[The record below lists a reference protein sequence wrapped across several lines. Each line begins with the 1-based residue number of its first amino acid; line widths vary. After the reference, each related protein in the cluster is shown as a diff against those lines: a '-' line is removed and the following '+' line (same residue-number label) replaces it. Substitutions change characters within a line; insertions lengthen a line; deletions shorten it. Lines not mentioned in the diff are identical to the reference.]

1 MSGRRGRRPGRS
13 DTRSDILSAARDA
26 FAEHGYDRATVRDI
40 AGRAGVDAA
49 MVHHWYGSKERLFQ
63 AAVDVPFDPQELL
76 LDGAPDDVAHL
87 GEHVVRTLLRAWDSP
102 RGRVALA
109 LLRSATSSERAARM
123 LREFALARVVR
134 PTVAQVETDPHRAAW
149 RGALLASQLA
159 GVVVARYVLGVEPLA
174 GAPAETVVGAVGPT
188 IQGCLT
194 GPLPGAVA
202 EGAQGVANVEISTER
217 HVAP

>member
-1 MSGRRGRRPGRS
+1 VSGRRGRRPGGS

-26 FAEHGYDRATVRDI
+26 FAAHGYDRATVRDI

-49 MVHHWYGSKERLFQ
+49 MVHHWFGSKERLFQ

-76 LDGAPDDVAHL
+76 LDGAPDDVARL

-109 LLRSATSSERAARM
+109 LLRSATGSERAARM
-123 LREFALARVVR
+123 LREFMVARVVR
-134 PTVAQVETDPHRAAW
+134 PTVARVEPDPRRAAW
-149 RGALLASQLA
+149 RGALMASQLA
-159 GVVVARYVLGVEPLA
+159 GLVVARYVLLVEPLA
-174 GAPAETVVGAVGPT
+174 DAPAETVVGAVGPT
-188 IQGCLT
+188 IQDYLT

-202 EGAQGVANVEISTER
+202 EGAHGAGNVDISTER
-217 HVAP
+217 HVAQ